1 MAQTLPDC
9 PLLTLEPTFLN
20 PEKAQ
25 QLFLSLLH
33 QHDWPESEYEVF
45 GRRFSLPRQQT
56 WHADESIVY
65 SYHNNLLQTRAWT
78 PVLQS
83 LRGQVETATGSRFNA
98 VLVNLYRNGNDYVGW
113 HSDDE
118 KEMGDEPVI
127 ASLSL
132 GAERL
137 FSYRERQDMSDDL
150 HNGLFQDQR
159 RTGQVLLPSGSLVMM
174 QAPFQQAWE
183 HAVLKDATETP
194 RINLTFRYVY
204 PPQTR

>member
-1 MAQTLPDC
+1 MLQPVPDC
-9 PLLTLEPTFLN
+9 PLLTLETSFLTREAAQYYFLN
-20 PEKAQ
+20 
-25 QLFLSLLH
+25 LLQ
-33 QHDWPESEYEVF
+33 QHDWPESDYEVF

-56 WHADESIVY
+56 WHADEGIMY
-65 SYHNNLLQTRAWT
+65 SYHNNLLETRSWT

-83 LRGQVETATGSRFNA
+83 LREQVEATTGTRFNA

-137 FSYRERQDMSDDL
+137 FSYRERQDVSDDS
-150 HNGLFQDQR
+150 HNGLLQDQR
-159 RTGQVLLPSGSLVMM
+159 RAGQILLPSGSLVLM
-174 QAPFQQAWE
+174 QAPFQQQWE

-204 PPQTR
+204 PPQAS